1 MMDYLFLV
9 GAIHLFACPF
19 TKVEESFNLQAMHD
33 IIFHKWNLT
42 EYDHLEFPGVVPRTF
57 VGPLAVTL
65 ILSPVTTLFEITNIF
80 STNKFVCQYLVR
92 AALGCCVLLCFKQL
106 QKSVKDIFGEGVAL
120 WFLVLTASQYH
131 FMFYLSRPLPN
142 IMALPLVLL
151 AVTNWLKQEHVYLIS
166 YSAVA
171 VIIFRFE
178 LAIFLGIII
187 LSEIIY
193 GHISFMRAL
202 KLGIISSLCALL
214 VTVIIDSVFWNR
226 LIWPEGE
233 VFWFNAIMNKSS
245 EWGTSPFLWYWYSA
259 LPRAL
264 GASITLIPAGIIGE
278 KRTKLVTLPAAIFVF
293 MLSFLPHKELRFII
307 YTFPLFNISIAVACN
322 KMWINRHKS
331 MTRWAASVYIV
342 LHIII
347 NIILSCILLRVASD
361 NYPGGVAVSR
371 LHRLVSPENQVH
383 VYIDNLPAQTGVSRF
398 TEINKNWIYNKTEN
412 LASGST
418 DYLIFSHLLLEAKS
432 KYSPNLKPF
441 THSHEILDIID
452 GFSHIHFNYNSFP
465 PFRIK
470 SKPMIFI
477 LKKIIVSTNI
487 TENDTS
493 TLIESAHKLVKKKRI
508 VKKITSDNFSIT
520 ENVIHSEISETVSEE
535 NLIPAE
541 NINEV
546 NLLEP
551 VDGVAKDSEN
561 KTFSNENSESFTDVK
576 DM

>member
-33 IIFHKWNLT
+33 MIFHKWNLT
-42 EYDHLEFPGVVPRTF
+42 EYDHSEFPGVVPRTF
-57 VGPLAVTL
+57 VGPLAVTF
-65 ILSPVTTLFEITNIF
+65 ILSPVTTLFEMANIF
-80 STNKFVCQYLVR
+80 STNKFVFQYLVR
-92 AALGCCVLLCFKQL
+92 ATLGCCVLLCFKLL

-151 AVTNWLKQEHVYLIS
+151 AVTYWLKQDHVYLIS

-202 KLGIISSLCALL
+202 KIGVISSLCALL
-214 VTVIIDSVFWNR
+214 ITFTVDSVFWNKP
-226 LIWPEGE
+226 IWPEGE

-278 KRTKLVTLPAAIFVF
+278 KRTKSLIFPAAIFVF

-322 KMWINRHKS
+322 KVWINRHKS

-347 NIILSCILLRVASD
+347 NVILSCILLRVASD
-361 NYPGGVAVSR
+361 NYPGGVAISR

-412 LASGST
+412 LTPGST
-418 DYLIFSHLLLEAKS
+418 DFLIFSHLLLEAKS

-441 THSHEILDIID
+441 SHSHEILDVVD

-477 LKKIIVSTNI
+477 LKKIILPKNI
-487 TENDTS
+487 TENGTS
-493 TLIESAHKLVKKKRI
+493 TLSESASKEVKKKSI
-508 VKKITSDNFSIT
+508 TKKITNVDINITDNL
-520 ENVIHSEISETVSEE
+520 VPKEIVDSSKE
-535 NLIPAE
+535 NLVSAK
-541 NINEV
+541 NINKEV
-546 NLLEP
+546 NIAKPLDDEP
-551 VDGVAKDSEN
+551 KDSEN
-561 KTFSNENSESFTDVK
+561 KTFSNNNSEALIDVK
-576 DM
+576 EM

>member
-33 IIFHKWNLT
+33 IIFHRWNLT

-57 VGPLAVTL
+57 VGPLAVTF
-65 ILSPVTTLFEITNIF
+65 ILSPITTFFEMTNIF

-92 AALGCCVLLCFKQL
+92 ATLGCCVLLCFKRL
-106 QKSVKDIFGEGVAL
+106 QMSVKDIFGEGVAL

-131 FMFYLSRPLPN
+131 FMFYLSRPLSN

-151 AVTNWLKQEHVYLIS
+151 AVTYWLKQDHVYLIS

-202 KLGIISSLCALL
+202 KIGIISSLCALL
-214 VTVIIDSVFWNR
+214 VTFTVDSVFWNR
-226 LIWPEGE
+226 PIWPEGE

-245 EWGTSPFLWYWYSA
+245 EWGTLPFLWYWYSA

-264 GASITLIPAGIIGE
+264 GASITLVPAGIIGE
-278 KRTKLVTLPAAIFVF
+278 KRIKYFILPAIIFVF
-293 MLSFLPHKELRFII
+293 LLSFLPHKELRFII
-307 YTFPLFNISIAVACN
+307 YTFPLFNISVAAACN
-322 KMWINRHKS
+322 KIWINRHKS

-342 LHIII
+342 LHILI

-361 NYPGGVAVSR
+361 NYPGGAAISR
-371 LHRLVSPENQVH
+371 LHRLVSPESQVH

-398 TEINKNWIYNKTEN
+398 TEINKHWIYNKTEN

-441 THSHEILDIID
+441 THSHEILDVVD

-470 SKPMIFI
+470 SRPIIFI
-477 LKKIIVSTNI
+477 LKQIIVPKNI
-487 TENDTS
+487 TKNS
-493 TLIESAHKLVKKKRI
+493 TTLTESAYKQVKKKSI
-508 VKKITSDNFSIT
+508 TKKITSGDFNGT
-520 ENVIHSEISETVSEE
+520 ENSVQTEIFDSTSDE
-535 NLIPAE
+535 NLVPIE
-541 NINEV
+541 NKNKEV
-546 NLLEP
+546 NLVKTLENVP
-551 VDGVAKDSEN
+551 KDSEN
-561 KTFSNENSESFTDVK
+561 KTFLIRIVK
-576 DM
+576 L